1 LLPGSLLPHIAF
13 RIIYRLDD
21 KKHMPMTP
29 TASDIK
35 AKIPAPPKKAI
46 SWKHSPLVVGT
57 VSTAEGLKYLS
68 NCPKGVDLVEIRLDI
83 LLARGVS
90 PDLIQETMAT
100 RTTPTLLT
108 LRTREE
114 GGAFN
119 WRSRQRVLFFLKF
132 IPFADAVDLELTNV
146 PRLSRVLRN
155 VRRMKRDLIIS
166 SHSLKRKLTPLRLRR
181 LLQQFRQ
188 TRAQVY
194 KIVGLA
200 RRRKDLHVLAEPLLR
215 QSHMRLAIMASGPL
229 ATASRIS
236 LPALGSRLVYVF
248 LDEPTAP
255 GQPGHT
261 YGFTL
266 TDLRSCTSPKGM

>member
-1 LLPGSLLPHIAF
+1 
-13 RIIYRLDD
+13 
-21 KKHMPMTP
+21 MPMTP
-29 TASDIK
+29 TASDLK
-35 AKIPAPPKKAI
+35 SKISAPPKKKI
-46 SWKHSPLVVGT
+46 MWKQVPLIVGT
-57 VSTAEGLKYLS
+57 VSTADGLKYLS
-68 NCPKGVDLVEIRLDI
+68 HCPKGVDLVEVRLDT
-83 LLARGVS
+83 LLAKGVA
-90 PDLIQETMAT
+90 PDLIQESMAA

-132 IPFADAVDLELTNV
+132 IPFADAVDLELTNI
-146 PRLSRVLRN
+146 PRLGRVLRA
-155 VRRMKRDLIIS
+155 VRRLKRDLIIS

-181 LLQQFRQ
+181 LLQQFRK
-188 TRAQVY
+188 TRAHVY

-200 RRRKDLHVLAEPLLR
+200 RRRRDLRVLAEPLLN

-236 LPALGSRLVYVF
+236 LPALGSRLVYVY

-261 YGFTL
+261 SEFAL
-266 TDLRSCTSPKGM
+266 TDLRSFASPKGA